1 MFNFDIINLTLKI
14 LNRENTM
21 DFINQQVYNNGSYIN
36 LQIPKFCPQCGAV
49 NNPVTNIL
57 SRQNVKT
64 SNESELIIS
73 ASHYCNACNKAHF
86 TIQIESSGG
95 SYLAKTVYPETQPS
109 LLPEEIHRLSPR
121 FVKIYGDSESAEQRG
136 ATELAGTG
144 YRSALEILIKDY
156 ALKYIE
162 TDKEQV
168 AKLSLSSAIE
178 KYFSGDSFNA
188 AEVVRI
194 LGNDYTHWVQQYDF
208 NLSQLKAYLDIFV
221 GYIKMQVMLKDP
233 IVSKRKN

>member
-1 MFNFDIINLTLKI
+1 
-14 LNRENTM
+14 M
-21 DFINQQVYNNGSYIN
+21 DFINQQIYTDGSYFV
-36 LQIPKFCPQCGAV
+36 LQIPKYCPQCGAV
-49 NNPVTNIL
+49 NNPITNVL
-57 SRQNVKT
+57 NRQNVKT
-64 SNESELIIS
+64 SDKNELIVT
-73 ASHYCNACNKAHF
+73 ASHYCNACDKAHL
-86 TIQIESSGG
+86 TVQLEVSDG
-95 SYLAKTVYPETQPS
+95 SYVIKVVYPETQPS
-109 LLPEEIHRLSPR
+109 SLPEEISTLSPR
-121 FVKIYGDSESAEQRG
+121 FVKIYGDSEAAEQRG

-221 GYIKMQVMLKDP
+221 GHIKMQVMLKDP
-233 IVSKRKN
+233 IVSRRKS